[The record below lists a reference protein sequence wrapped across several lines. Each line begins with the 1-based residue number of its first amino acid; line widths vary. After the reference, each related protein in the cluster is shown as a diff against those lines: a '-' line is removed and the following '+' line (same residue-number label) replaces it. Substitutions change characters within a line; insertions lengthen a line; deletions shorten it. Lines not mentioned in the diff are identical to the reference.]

1 MKILSLFMALLL
13 VLSVPVLA
21 QEEDTTAD
29 ASEELP
35 EPTVLPN
42 SGLYGLKR
50 AWERLGNVF
59 YFRAEA
65 KARRKLELAERR
77 LAEANAMAEQDL
89 DEYVDELSDEYEE
102 NLEEANEIA
111 KLSKEERLRERL
123 AKMLSKA
130 TAKHLRF
137 LEKAERKVEKFSEKA
152 ERVIKRARGKV
163 IESNMVALRIWA
175 RENPEA
181 AAELTM
187 EIAEDLAEEAEQVAE
202 TDEEASE
209 IVGEYEGYANFGN
222 EISKIAQQ
230 VGKDPMKV
238 IELVRA
244 ARSKHLL
251 VLQRVR
257 EKVPEQARV
266 SIQKAIERSEEGIE
280 NQIKR
285 LEEIKL
291 RVREE
296 KSGTESG
303 QSDITVTTTGD
314 IVIKTE

>member
-1 MKILSLFMALLL
+1 MALLL

-21 QEEDTTAD
+21 QEEDTAAD
-29 ASEELP
+29 ASEELS
-35 EPTVLPN
+35 EPGILPN

-50 AWERLGNVF
+50 AGERLGNLF

-111 KLSKEERLRERL
+111 KLSKEEKLRERL

-130 TAKHLRF
+130 TAKHLKF

-152 ERVIKRARGKV
+152 KRVIERARGKAV
-163 IESNMVALRIWA
+163 KSNMMALRVWA
-175 RENPEA
+175 RENPEEA
-181 AAELTM
+181 AKLTM
-187 EIAEDLAEEAEQVAE
+187 GIAEDLAEEAEQVAE
-202 TDEEASE
+202 TDEEAGDVVE
-209 IVGEYEGYANFGN
+209 EYEEYANFGK
-222 EISKIAQQ
+222 EISEIAEQ

-244 ARSKHLL
+244 ARSRHLL

-266 SIQKAIERSEEGIE
+266 SIQKAIERSEEKIE
-280 NQIKR
+280 NGVKR

-303 QSDITVTTTGD
+303 QKGNGQSDITVTTTGD
-314 IVIKTE
+314 IVVKTE